1 VAFNLSETIGAD
13 LTPGVTSQLAAAIG
27 ETPEATERATKLA
40 VPAMAAG
47 LAEQASSEAGA
58 AHLLDTIRSGGHDG
72 AITSTFG
79 AALSSPDTRSEVLA
93 EGSGLL
99 PSFFGAHT
107 DDAASVLAHHTG
119 MRRGSMTSLLAFA
132 APLVMGIVGKRAR
145 DENLDA
151 RGLSSMLGGQRSLAS
166 RLIPSGIGKILGVGG
181 VAAAASR
188 LAGREE
194 PTEARPLDEGAA
206 REETAR
212 EEPKGIAPRRP
223 VPPKAPRSWLGPAL
237 LTAALALGGY
247 LLLRPKPMHKSVTM
261 NLPSESKGP
270 AATPPAPGTT
280 PGAANAP
287 ATPPGQPEGAA
298 SPAAPAEGVAALE
311 TFLSAN
317 PDEAQLPKRFNV
329 GDLDFEQGAGA
340 TPDAAKP
347 TLNRL
352 ADVLKTHP
360 SAEVRVEGFTE
371 SADNPEA
378 NQQLS
383 QVRAEKVKAELVA
396 RGVEAERI
404 EVEGKGASD
413 PIASNATPTGR
424 KQNRRIEVV
433 LERV

>member
-40 VPAMAAG
+40 VPAMVAG

-93 EGSGLL
+93 KGSGLL

-119 MRRGSMTSLLAFA
+119 MRRGSLTSLLAFA

-151 RGLSSMLGGQRSLAS
+151 RGLSSMLGAQRSLAS

-188 LAGREE
+188 LVGREE
-194 PTEARPLDEGAA
+194 PTEARPLDERAA

-212 EEPKGIAPRRP
+212 EEPKAIAPRRP

-317 PDEAQLPKRFNV
+317 PDEAQLPKRFNF
-329 GDLDFEQGAGA
+329 GDLDFELGAGA
-340 TPDAAKP
+340 TPGAAD
-347 TLNRL
+347 LNRL
-352 ADVLKTHP
+352 ADVLKAHP

-371 SADNPEA
+371 STDDPEA

-383 QVRAEKVKAELVA
+383 QVRAEKVKTELVA

-404 EVEGKGASD
+404 EAEGMGASD

-433 LERV
+433 LEKV